1 MLTIEL
7 NQTDLKALKAAVE
20 TAGKSL
26 DRELVTAINKTAKAG
41 VSLMAKQIGKDLN
54 LPQRELKKGLRVSK
68 RASKGSKSGQVTLKE
83 SRRPGLQHFK
93 ARQTRAGVSYKI
105 LKSGGGQSVKSG
117 FMGPKPGV
125 KAPKLYGGAFI
136 RAGKPRLP
144 IRKLHG
150 ISPWGLYVKRHM
162 DDETKKQLSER
173 LSKEIQ
179 KRIGQAL
186 RGF

>member
-7 NQTDLKALKAAVE
+7 NQSDVKALKAAVE
-20 TAGKSL
+20 QAGKNL

-41 VSLMAKQIGKDLN
+41 VGLMAKQIGKDLN
-54 LPQRELKKGLRVSK
+54 LPQREIKKGIRVTK
-68 RASKGSKSGQVTLKE
+68 RANKGSKSGQVTLRE
-83 SRRPGLQHFK
+83 SKRPGLQHFK
-93 ARQTRAGVSYKI
+93 ARQTRVGVSYKL
-105 LKSGGGQSVKSG
+105 LKSEGSRSVKSA

-136 RAGKPRLP
+136 RSGDSRLP

-150 ISPWGLYVKRHM
+150 ISPWGLYVKKHM
-162 DDETKKQLSER
+162 DDETKKKLSDR

-179 KRIGQAL
+179 KRAGQAL